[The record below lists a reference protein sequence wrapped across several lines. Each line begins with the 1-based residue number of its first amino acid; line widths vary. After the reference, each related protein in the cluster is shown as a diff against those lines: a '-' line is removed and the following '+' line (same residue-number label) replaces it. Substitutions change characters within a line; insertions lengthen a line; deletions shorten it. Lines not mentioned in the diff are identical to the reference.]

1 MLGKLR
7 VSYLRAKAYV
17 FPERSVHALAALSF

>member
-17 FPERSVHALAALSF
+17 SPERSVYALAVLAF